1 MSSAAI
7 KMTEKLEMYQYTL
20 KYVLLHFQ
28 VLLDEL
34 HEQGRLN
41 SMSLWMDLFHI
52 VTSDLRFEHMLGQ
65 PGLYPWSRASVVQW
79 LRVQTLKHWISRR
92 CGLSLARGI
101 CEMPSSEPICQVVSL
116 QALRFSPTSD

>member
-1 MSSAAI
+1 MSSVAI
-7 KMTEKLEMYQYTL
+7 KMAEKLEVYPYNL
-20 KYVLLHFQ
+20 KYVLLNFQ

-65 PGLYPWSRASVVQW
+65 PGLYPWSRASVVLW
-79 LRVQTLKHWISRR
+79 LRALTLKHKISHH
-92 CGLSLARGI
+92 CGLSLAWDT
-101 CEMPSSEPICQVVSL
+101 CEMPSSEPVGQVVFL
-116 QALRFSPTSD
+116 WALSFSTTSD